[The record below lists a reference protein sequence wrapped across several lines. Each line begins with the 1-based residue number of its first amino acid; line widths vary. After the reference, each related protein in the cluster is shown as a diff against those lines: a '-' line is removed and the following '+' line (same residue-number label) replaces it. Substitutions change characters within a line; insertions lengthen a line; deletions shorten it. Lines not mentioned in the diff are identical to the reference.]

1 MQFKKYMTL
10 KTVAKLFLSFNY
22 FSFAFKNRLCR
33 PLFNVIE
40 QKYAVK
46 NNTDKKNLTL
56 QKRSNETELFLSIS
70 KIVSVL
76 KLWH

>member
-10 KTVAKLFLSFNY
+10 KAVAKLFFFPFNY

-33 PLFNVIE
+33 PLLNVIE

-56 QKRSNETELFLSIS
+56 QKRSNETELFLSICIQ
-70 KIVSVL
+70 KF
-76 KLWH
+76 